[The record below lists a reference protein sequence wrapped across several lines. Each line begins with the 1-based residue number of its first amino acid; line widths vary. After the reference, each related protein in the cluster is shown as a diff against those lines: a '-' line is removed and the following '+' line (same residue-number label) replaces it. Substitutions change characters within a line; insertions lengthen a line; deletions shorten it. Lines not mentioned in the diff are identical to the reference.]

1 MVRYRVLHGMCVG
14 FEELRGM
21 LQVEAETT
29 GTRPLTDVFPNDK
42 FIQRWLAKHS
52 DLSPRTAQ
60 LLDIDRASAS
70 TADVVSHYFNNLQR
84 VLKKLDLLDKPNR
97 IWNCDETGICPQATA
112 DTNAASFGITAAKSQ
127 TIASL
132 EPSCEPVSGSEDATV
147 MV

>member
-21 LQVEAETT
+21 LQVAAETT

-84 VLKKLDLLDKPNR
+84 VMKKLDLLDKPNR
-97 IWNCDETGICPQATA
+97 IWNCDETGICPQGRGRARVICPKELRA
-112 DTNAASFGITAAKSQ
+112 NVQ
-127 TIASL
+127 RCR
-132 EPSCEPVSGSEDATV
+132 P
-147 MV
+147 